1 MLQDKIKTYFNRNP
15 QMKILF
21 FFDPEGEN
29 EEEVKSINMEG
40 VQVEYAQ
47 NDWFNLKVKFNTIWK
62 NQKVFLYLR
71 MPTPQT
77 QEDYLNFPLLGL
89 LKANKELRLDN
100 ITDFM
105 NEFGLK
111 DHQSNLVKKHIKE
124 LKYSQTQQVLRS
136 WLNAANF
143 EENKIQQGLFCA
155 FLDLPK
161 MEDWNTILV
170 RLLSYSIESK
180 EKELLRFFK
189 KTKENGLLDVL
200 NKRIRRCFGE
210 SLEEAVPAEVVE
222 LVKRMKYNSIVQ
234 DFVVKEADPYKA
246 LKIKDVD
253 CIEPLNQLREMGLN
267 HPYLGKSF
275 DEVLKI
281 NGASIQESR
290 IIELYGADANYVY
303 MTDELKWEV
312 IRYLLNQGSEQP
324 GNSGKILERISI
336 QTQED
341 GSLKG
346 TLSFLVYSTELFTK
360 IDQIKSLV
368 FDTPDEYIQKYTAQ
382 FYQIDHLYRKCV
394 FIYRSLELNTIPVE
408 ELLEQ
413 LKLQIENK
421 YSKFIYTLNREWL
434 SCLSLKQFEYNN
446 ISCPKQYDFFKRLI
460 QPLKQKVAVLISDAL
475 RYEVAQELL
484 NELHTDDKNV
494 SELSCQLASIP
505 SETAFGMANLLPG
518 KSFVYDG
525 EIKIDGE
532 KPNSVEQRDK
542 ILKKH
547 SDKYKAVSFE
557 TILNGSKQENR
568 ELFKAD
574 VIYIYHDIIDKEG
587 HKGTERNVFY
597 AAQTAIVELSKM
609 VKQIQGG
616 FGVNKVIITSDHGFI
631 YNDTEIL
638 EADKNEMANC
648 VFADSGARHY
658 VTLDDPEITIG
669 HKIALFKTTKYQEP
683 YVAVI
688 PDSVNRFKKSGSRYK
703 FTHGG
708 GSLQEL
714 IVPVIESAR
723 KEEKV
728 QRKVKPI
735 LLSRNL
741 SIVSNNLKIQLLQE
755 NPLSA
760 IEKECTIEI
769 GIFND
774 TLLVSNKITLI
785 LNSTGEMP
793 SERAYTVSLALNT
806 KSTESLLKL
815 KIYDKDDLLNPLVE
829 EIVKN
834 NTLIERDF

>member
-15 QMKILF
+15 QLKILF
-21 FFDPEGEN
+21 FFDPEREN
-29 EEEVKSINMEG
+29 EEEVKLINMEG

-71 MPTPQT
+71 MSSPQT
-77 QEDYLNFPLLGL
+77 QEDFLNFPLLGL
-89 LKANKELRLDN
+89 LKANKELRLDS
-100 ITDFM
+100 IADFM
-105 NEFGLK
+105 EEFGLK
-111 DHQSNLVKKHIKE
+111 SHQINLVKKHIKE
-124 LKYSQTQQVLRS
+124 LKYSQTQQVLRA

-143 EENKIQQGLFCA
+143 EENKIQQGLFCV

-161 MEDWNTILV
+161 MEDWNTIIV

-234 DFVVKEADPYKA
+234 EFVVNEADPYKA

-267 HPYLGKSF
+267 HPYLGKNF

-281 NGASIQESR
+281 NGASILESR

-312 IRYLLNQGSEQP
+312 IRYLLNQCFEQP

-346 TLSFLVYSTELFTK
+346 TLSFLVYTTELFNK

-382 FYQIDHLYRKCV
+382 FYLIDHLYRKCV

-434 SCLSLKQFEYNN
+434 SCLSSKQFEYNS
-446 ISCPKQYDFFKRLI
+446 ISCPKQFDFFKRLI
-460 QPLKQKVAVLISDAL
+460 QPLKQKVAVIISDAL

-494 SELSCQLASIP
+494 SELSCQLASLP

-532 KPNSVEQRDK
+532 KPFSIDQRDK

-547 SDKYKAVSFE
+547 SDRYKAVSFE
-557 TILNGSKQENR
+557 TILNGSKQDNR
-568 ELFKAD
+568 DLFKAD

-587 HKGTERNVFY
+587 HKGTERNVFN
-597 AAQTAIVELSKM
+597 AAQVAINELSKM

-616 FGVNKVIITSDHGFI
+616 FGVNKVIITADHGFI
-631 YNDTEIL
+631 YNDTEIQ
-638 EADKNEMANC
+638 EADKNEMAEC
-648 VFADSGARHY
+648 PIIDAGARHY
-658 VTLDDPEITIG
+658 VTNGDPEIAIG
-669 HKIALFKTTKYQEP
+669 HKIALCKTTKYQGP
-683 YVAVI
+683 YKVVI

-708 GSLQEL
+708 GSMQEL
-714 IVPVIESAR
+714 IVPVIESSR
-723 KEEKV
+723 KEDKV
-728 QRKVKPI
+728 QRKVKPL
-735 LLSRNL
+735 LLSHNL

-760 IEKECTIEI
+760 REKECTIEV

-774 TLLVSNKITLI
+774 TVLVSNKVVLT
-785 LNSTGEMP
+785 LNSIGEMP
-793 SERAYTVSLALNT
+793 SERAYTVSLALNI
-806 KSTESLLKL
+806 KSTESILKL
-815 KIYDKDDLLNPLVE
+815 KIFDRDDLLNPLNE
-829 EIVKN
+829 ENVKN